1 MFHKEEFF
9 MRENNFLRKIQYFFK
24 KNAYALSV
32 TVCVIL
38 AVTMITLT
46 VANYVEPVQ
55 YPVEVIDVWVPEE
68 DFLPTTADDV
78 IIFTLPIADG
88 KISKEYA
95 EDHLLEDKTTG
106 YWQTHQAI
114 DFVAAE
120 GTKVLAVYDGT
131 VQSIDESMMDGLV
144 ITISHGGNLKSVY
157 KCLSSDVQVSVGDK
171 VVKGQ
176 QIGAVSSN
184 LTEKAD
190 GTHLHFELYE
200 NDKLVDPTPYF
211 SELGK

>member
-1 MFHKEEFF
+1 MKDDSI
-9 MRENNFLRKIQYFFK
+9 LRKIQYFFK

-32 TVCVIL
+32 TACVVL
-38 AVTMITLT
+38 AITMISLT
-46 VANYVEPVQ
+46 VANYMDNT
-55 YPVEVIDVWVPEE
+55 YPVEVIDVWVPEDE
-68 DFLPTTADDV
+68 VVVPTYSDDV

-106 YWQTHQAI
+106 YWQTHQAV
-114 DFVAAE
+114 DFIAAE

-131 VQSIDESMMDGLV
+131 VESINESMMDGVV
-144 ITISHGGNLKSVY
+144 ITINHGGGLKSVY
-157 KCLSSDVQVSVGDK
+157 KCLATNTLVCEGDR

-176 QIGAVSSN
+176 EIGTVSSN

-190 GTHLHFELYE
+190 GIHLHYELYE
-200 NDKLVDPTPYF
+200 NDKLIDPTPYF

>member
-1 MFHKEEFF
+1 MGNK
-9 MRENNFLRKIQYFFK
+9 NILRKIQYFLK

-32 TVCVIL
+32 TACVIL
-38 AVTMITLT
+38 AITMISLT
-46 VANYVEPVQ
+46 VASYMDTNYRA
-55 YPVEVIDVWVPEE
+55 EVIDVFVPEE
-68 DFLPTTADDV
+68 KVVPTNSDEV

-88 KISKEYA
+88 KVGKEYA

-114 DFVAAE
+114 DFIATE
-120 GTKVLAVYDGT
+120 GTKVLAVYDG
-131 VQSIDESMMDGLV
+131 VVESVDESMMDGLV
-144 ITISHGGNLKSVY
+144 ITISHGGGLKSVY
-157 KCLSSDVQVSVGDK
+157 KCLSSPALVSVGDK

-176 QIGAVSSN
+176 EIGTVSSN

-190 GTHLHFELYE
+190 GIHLHFELYE
-200 NDKLVDPTPYF
+200 DDKLVDPTPYF